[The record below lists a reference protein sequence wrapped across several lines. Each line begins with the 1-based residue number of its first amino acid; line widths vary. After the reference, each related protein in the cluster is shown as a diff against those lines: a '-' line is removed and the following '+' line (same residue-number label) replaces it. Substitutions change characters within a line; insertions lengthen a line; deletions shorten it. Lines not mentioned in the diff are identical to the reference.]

1 MRTTLRSFSLLLLLA
16 ASAAAGDETRPLVAP
31 PIGPPPL
38 EQQIAALQLRYRT
51 VVAEL
56 RSRDLRGLPAERIA
70 RRERT
75 LELLADY
82 AERGIFT
89 TSPRPWPQL
98 APQFIDEHGNRC
110 ALASVIDRSG
120 MPEVVLR
127 LAAECNDAWLNEV
140 IVDPEVVRALDE
152 LGLTPDEACYIH
164 GPGSAPPPPAS
175 NDNVAPLDNTGRN
188 VVTLDPT
195 PAPTGSTTTTPPPA
209 TTPPQRPTTPPERRT
224 ARTPTDPAPPLAGGI
239 PGGPTTPPVRGGV
252 TGAVRR
258 AQETSQ
264 FDVATWWRANA
275 DRFLSVRDLYR
286 GDLSTTPLASTES
299 WRVRPEEN
307 AQLRLRLA
315 EAAHDPQVAATA
327 LGMWARITDGS
338 DSAELLERTLAFMAD
353 PNQRDREWAPVI
365 LAALGRPEAIGV
377 LTELV
382 TDSKAGR
389 ARFGATSAIPETVR
403 ARAAVALGRCGS
415 AVPTLTKTLRDQPA
429 AHVDLAAACV
439 MGLGLAAKSPSE
451 QFTAIGALM
460 EALDDESLPP
470 AVLAQVPGALVVA
483 DAKAALPRLFDVV
496 QRFRGPRELRAACA
510 HALGALAP
518 ELDAPLCDA
527 LLALARRDVDVES
540 RQAALLALGELSL
553 RSGSQLDPAVGTM
566 LAAFQLDGV
575 QGRLRHATDV
585 PWHIVAAGLFAR
597 GGHSASAP
605 VVEQLREIAV
615 SGNHEARGA
624 ALLALGLARDRESLA
639 LYVSAASESAPQVA
653 LPAIYSLGLV
663 DARAQREELLAL
675 CSDSQDERL
684 GFAAGYVLGC
694 LADPMIIAPMTRQF
708 VATRS
713 DVVRS
718 ALARALGEIGDRRA
732 LPALVEFAFD
742 PAQSYVDR
750 ERAIASLGVAAQR
763 SDSTWNESIRHAVF
777 QGEVTPTL
785 QFLGELF

>member
-1 MRTTLRSFSLLLLLA
+1 MRVPLRTFSLLMLLA
-16 ASAAAGDETRPLVAP
+16 ASAAGDETRTLSAP

-38 EQQIAALQLRYRT
+38 EQQITALQARYRT

-56 RSRDLRGLPAERIA
+56 RSRDVRHLPAERVA

-75 LELLADY
+75 LALLADY
-82 AERGIFT
+82 AERGVFT

-98 APQFIDEHGNRC
+98 APQFIDEHGTRC

-140 IVDPEVVRALDE
+140 IVDPEVVRALEE

-164 GPGSAPPPPAS
+164 GPGASPPTSNGRGLQPGSAARSVGTSAPNPTSSGPTLPA
-175 NDNVAPLDNTGRN
+175 A
-188 VVTLDPT
+188 
-195 PAPTGSTTTTPPPA
+195 PPA
-209 TTPPQRPTTPPERRT
+209 TTPP
-224 ARTPTDPAPPLAGGI
+224 A
-239 PGGPTTPPVRGGV
+239 RGGV

-264 FDVATWWRANA
+264 FDVATWWRANS
-275 DRFLSVRDLYR
+275 DRFLAVRDLYR
-286 GDLSTTPLASTES
+286 GDLSTTPHPSSES
-299 WRVRPEEN
+299 WRITAEEN

-315 EAAHDPQVAATA
+315 TAARDPQVAATA

-338 DSAELLERTLAFMAD
+338 DSAELLEQTLAFMAD

-365 LAALGRPEAIGV
+365 LAALGRPEASAI

-382 TDSKAGR
+382 TDAEAGR
-389 ARFGATSAIPETVR
+389 ARFGSSAGVSETVR

-415 AVPTLTKTLRDQPA
+415 AVPTLTATLRDQPA

-439 MGLGLAAKSPSE
+439 MGLGLAAKSPTE
-451 QFTAIGALM
+451 QFPAISALM
-460 EALDDESLPP
+460 AALDDESLP
-470 AVLAQVPGALVVA
+470 AKVLAQVPGALVVA
-483 DAKAALPRLFDVV
+483 EAKEALPRLFDVV
-496 QRFRGPRELRAACA
+496 HRFRGPRELRAACT
-510 HALGALAP
+510 HALGALST
-518 ELDAPLCDA
+518 ELDPALCEA
-527 LLALARRDVDVES
+527 LLAVARRDVDVEG
-540 RQAALLALGELSL
+540 RQAALLALGELAL
-553 RSGSQLDPAVGTM
+553 RSGERLDPAVATM
-566 LAAFQLDGV
+566 LAAFQLDGI

-585 PWHIVAAGLFAR
+585 PWHVIAAGLFAR
-597 GGHSASAP
+597 GGHAASAP
-605 VVEQLREIAV
+605 VVTQLREIAV
-615 SGNHEARGA
+615 SGNHEVRGA

-639 LYVSAASESAPQVA
+639 LFASAANEAAPQVA
-653 LPAIYSLGLV
+653 LPAIYALGLV
-663 DARAQREELLAL
+663 DARAQRENLLAL
-675 CSDSQDERL
+675 CNGSHDEQL

-694 LADPMIIAPMTRQF
+694 LADPRIISPMARQF

-713 DVVRS
+713 DVVRT

-732 LPALVEFAFD
+732 LPALAEFAFD

-763 SDSTWNESIRHAVF
+763 SDSTWNESIRHALF

>member
-1 MRTTLRSFSLLLLLA
+1 MRTTFRSFSLLLALA
-16 ASAAAGDETRPLVAP
+16 AGAAAGDETRPLIAP
-31 PIGPPPL
+31 PVGPPPL
-38 EQQIAALQLRYRT
+38 EQQVATLQERYRV

-56 RSRDLRGLPAERIA
+56 RSRDRRGLSAERIA
-70 RRERT
+70 RRDRT
-75 LELLADY
+75 LALLADY
-82 AERGIFT
+82 ADRGVFT

-98 APQFIDEHGNRC
+98 APQFIDEHGTRC
-110 ALASVIDRSG
+110 ALADVIDRSG
-120 MPEVVLR
+120 LPEIVLR

-140 IVDPEVVRALDE
+140 IVDPEVVHALDE

-164 GPGSAPPPPAS
+164 GPGAVPPPPPN
-175 NDNVAPLDNTGRN
+175 NDAVAPLDSTGRN
-188 VVTLDPT
+188 VVLLEPANSRSGSGNSTPT
-195 PAPTGSTTTTPPPA
+195 
-209 TTPPQRPTTPPERRT
+209 TTPPQRPSTDPPSRPVRTRTDREPPTTDGLPGGTPTPP
-224 ARTPTDPAPPLAGGI
+224 A
-239 PGGPTTPPVRGGV
+239 RGGV

-264 FDVATWWRANA
+264 FHVATWWRANA
-275 DRFLSVRDLYR
+275 DRFLAVRDLYR
-286 GDLSTTPLASTES
+286 GDLSTTPDPAAAR
-299 WRVRPEEN
+299 WRVSAEEN
-307 AQLRLRLA
+307 AQLRRRLA
-315 EAAHDPQVAATA
+315 AAARDPQVAATA

-365 LAALGRPEAIGV
+365 LAALGRPEAIDV

-382 TDSKAGR
+382 VDSKAGR
-389 ARFGATSAIPETVR
+389 ARFSSSAAISETVR

-415 AVPTLTKTLRDQPA
+415 AVPTLTAVLQDQPA

-439 MGLGLAAKSPSE
+439 MGLGLAAKSQKE
-451 QFTAIGALM
+451 QFQAVSALL
-460 EALDDESLPP
+460 EALNDESLP
-470 AVLAQVPGALVVA
+470 ATVRAQVPSALVVA
-483 DAKAALPRLFDVV
+483 DAPAALPRLFDVV

-518 ELDAPLCDA
+518 ELDPALCDA
-527 LLALARRDVDVES
+527 LLALARRDVDVEA
-540 RQAALLALGELSL
+540 RQAALLALGELAL
-553 RSGSQLDPAVGTM
+553 RSGERLEPTVATM
-566 LAAFQLDGV
+566 LAAFQLDGI

-585 PWHIVAAGLFAR
+585 PWHAIAAGLFAR
-597 GGHSASAP
+597 GGHPASALG
-605 VVEQLREIAV
+605 VTELREIAV
-615 SGNHEARGA
+615 SGSSEVRGA

-653 LPAIYSLGLV
+653 LPAIYALGLV
-663 DARAQREELLAL
+663 DARTQRDDLLAL
-675 CSDSQDERL
+675 CSGSHDERL

-694 LADPMIIAPMTRQF
+694 LADPMVIAPMTRQF

-732 LPALVEFAFD
+732 LPALVDFAFD

-750 ERAIASLGVAAQR
+750 ERAIVSLGVAAQR
-763 SDSTWNESIRHAVF
+763 SDSTWNEAIRHAVF

-785 QFLGELF
+785 KFLGELF